1 MKRPTFPSS
10 PSRFRFFL
18 FLLPLFSRI
27 LLGLFLLILPAV
39 PAFSE
44 AFPTVCVPGFRV
56 LLPSTEIRLAERLEI
71 PLPEE
76 LLFAAPVSETADST
90 ETAAPVLELRLE
102 VRNEQCGW
110 TILDPRS
117 VYLTDGKQKLLPE
130 PFCAMEKGNC
140 GRIAPDE
147 ELVLRFRVPKELQNT
162 KVPENSAKN
171 TVREKS
177 VWCLV
182 LATGITSW
190 ETPAGPFFLEV
201 WTGEKMRVQA
211 ETDACARI
219 CRVSEKGLSNVRNAI
234 LELSTGEKMESE
246 TAQFRFRFPLLPDG
260 EKSFDAR
267 LTLELLD
274 GTLRTQTVTFT
285 APPLPQCAP
294 MEHGEILVG
303 TCFYP
308 AIPDETADT
317 PEKKAVERAL
327 TSWDAPKV
335 PNSRYC
341 HEFVDDFLADPW
353 GNLAVFWPQTPG
365 PSADSPDVSEE
376 YTRKLADAG
385 IYSMSIYQ
393 HVPREKA
400 RRLAEA
406 GKDRFF
412 LQNNI
417 GEYAGYLYQGIESA
431 RACGVP
437 KARDL
442 KEARAFFVDDY
453 IRRGVHRYETSYP
466 YIFSTSGSSLA
477 NYELEGGIHFI
488 CSELYAIGAQ
498 NLAWASSEMR
508 AAARKWKPE
517 YWGGWLAH
525 EWQTGEIPYQT
536 EQKFRLLR
544 AGLLQQYLLG
554 SSLMILESGSQTT
567 QAGRYTADSGN
578 RNFGYEEDPPRRYR
592 KEMRRFLD
600 FVRSA
605 PKRKGTPET
614 RIAAVLG
621 NCDAYMGLY
630 LPGMPVWAQHEKAEE
645 DPRWR
650 YGDAQKSS
658 KLLQDLFFPL
668 APNALAPYTNRWLA
682 GSPYGQTD
690 VVGIDDLT
698 RIEDLERYELL
709 VYGGWNSMTPKIWEL
724 LQKYV
729 RQGGTLILAVPH
741 LSTRADCEGKEY
753 SVQDLI
759 CGGDL
764 EGLLNIRIV
773 GKLQID
779 APDFGPAPEYAA
791 EIRFPEDKP
800 DGERDEELNGKKK
813 PEILQTVGGKPLWI
827 RQTHGKGAV
836 LLFLGWEYPGKDA
849 FAPHYANRIRKEAE
863 RMKGEIFVDAAPEDR
878 SCFSWAV
885 YEDCVYVLNLHCLEA
900 RECTVHL
907 KDRTVPVR
915 LEPAEM
921 RRIER

>member
-1 MKRPTFPSS
+1 MKRPTS
-10 PSRFRFFL
+10 PGSRFSRFKFSR
-18 FLLPLFSRI
+18 FLLPFFSQI
-27 LLGLFLLILPAV
+27 WLGLFPLILPTF

-44 AFPTVCVPGFRV
+44 ASPTARVPEFRV
-56 LLPSTEIRLAERLEI
+56 FLPSTEIQLTERQEI

-76 LLFAAPVSETADST
+76 LLFADPVSETAAPD
-90 ETAAPVLELRLE
+90 ETDAPVLELRLE

-117 VYLTDGKQKLLPE
+117 VYLTDGTQKLFPE
-130 PFCAMEKGNC
+130 PFCAKEKGNC
-140 GRIAPDE
+140 GRISSDE
-147 ELVLRFRVPKELQNT
+147 ELVLRFRVPKEFQNT
-162 KVPENSAKN
+162 GVPEISAEN
-171 TVREKS
+171 AVRGKPE
-177 VWCLV
+177 WRLV

-219 CRVSEKGLSNVRNAI
+219 CRVSEKGLSNVRKAF
-234 LELSTGEKMESE
+234 LELSNGEKMESE
-246 TAQFRFRFPLLPDG
+246 TAQFRFRFPILPDG
-260 EKSFDAR
+260 EKSFDAS
-267 LTLELLD
+267 LTLELTD
-274 GTLRTQTVTFT
+274 GTLRTQTVTLT
-285 APPLPQCAP
+285 APPLPKCVP
-294 MEHGEILVG
+294 MERGEILVG

-308 AIPDETADT
+308 AIPNEKADT
-317 PEKKAVERAL
+317 PEKKAVERTL

-353 GNLAVFWPQTPG
+353 GNLTVFWPQTPG
-365 PSADSPDVSEE
+365 PSANSPNVSEE

-400 RRLAEA
+400 RRLAKA

-417 GEYAGYLYQGIESA
+417 GEYAGYLYQGIASA

-442 KEARAFFVDDY
+442 KDARSFFVDDY
-453 IRRGVHRYETSYP
+453 IRRGVRRYETSYP
-466 YIFSTSGSSLA
+466 YVFSTSGSSLA

-567 QAGRYTADSGN
+567 QAGRCTAGSGN

-592 KEMRRFLD
+592 EEMRRFWN
-600 FVRSA
+600 FVQSA
-605 PKRKGTPET
+605 PKRSGAPET

-621 NCDAYMGLY
+621 NCDAYVGLY
-630 LPGMPVWAQHEKAEE
+630 LTGMPVWAQHEKAEE

-658 KLLQDLFFPL
+658 KLIQDLFFPL
-668 APNALAPYTNRWLA
+668 APDALTPYTNRWLA

-690 VVGIDDLT
+690 VAAIDDLT
-698 RIEDLERYELL
+698 RVEDLERYALL

-729 RQGGTLILAVPH
+729 RRGGTLILAVPH
-741 LSTRADCEGKEY
+741 LSTRTDCEGKEY

-759 CGGDL
+759 CDGNL
-764 EGLLNIRIV
+764 KGLLDVEIV
-773 GKLQID
+773 GKTQIVS
-779 APDFGPAPEYAA
+779 PEFGSAPEYAA
-791 EIRFPEDKP
+791 EIRFLGNDPEDEPNGKSNEDP
-800 DGERDEELNGKKK
+800 EDELDGERDGNLNGEKK
-813 PEILQTVGGKPLWI
+813 PEILQTVGGKPL
-827 RQTHGKGAV
+827 
-836 LLFLGWEYPGKDA
+836 
-849 FAPHYANRIRKEAE
+849 
-863 RMKGEIFVDAAPEDR
+863 
-878 SCFSWAV
+878 
-885 YEDCVYVLNLHCLEA
+885 
-900 RECTVHL
+900 
-907 KDRTVPVR
+907 
-915 LEPAEM
+915 
-921 RRIER
+921 